1 MQLVQEF
8 QAHDD
13 YLLKCTFSNDSNLIA
28 TASADK
34 TVKLWERQETQDMLT
49 DSAKE
54 ENMYTIAEESETV
67 QNTPQTSPTKRSEHS
82 HEELHHSTSFTEN
95 SSCTWELKSTLSRHQ
110 RWVWDC
116 VYTAD
121 SKYLLSVSS
130 DQTAKLW
137 DVHSGEVVKNYSS
150 QNNNLALTC
159 IALNDLSS

>member
-1 MQLVQEF
+1 MVQEF

-34 TVKLWERQETQDMLT
+34 TVKLWERQDAQDPLS
-49 DSAKE
+49 DSTKE
-54 ENMYTIAEESETV
+54 ENMYTIAEESEAIP
-67 QNTPQTSPTKRSEHS
+67 TPQASPTKRSEHS
-82 HEELHHSTSFTEN
+82 HDELHTTTSFQDTATY
-95 SSCTWELKSTLSRHQ
+95 SWELKSALSRHQ

-116 VYTAD
+116 AYTVD
-121 SKYLLSVSS
+121 SKYLVSVSS

-137 DVHSGEVVKNYSS
+137 DVSAGEVLKNYSS

-159 IALNDLSS
+159 IALNDLP